1 MPCYS
6 PLSGY
11 RSMELNPSGKRSI
24 TFNSK
29 QAYDDNMITIACG
42 NCIGCRL
49 ERSRQW
55 AVRCMHEA
63 ELHEENCW
71 ITLTYSPENLPEN
84 GSLNRKHFQ
93 DFMKRLRH
101 HYSDKKILVY
111 YCGEY
116 GEKGDRPHFH
126 ACLFGMDF
134 EDKVHWK
141 TRNGYKYY
149 VSEILNRIWSKGHC
163 AVGDLTFETAAYT
176 ARYVTKKVTGKNAEK
191 HYSRVDM
198 STGEIIELTPEFNGM
213 SLKPAIG
220 LNWLKK
226 YSSDVYPDD
235 FVISRG
241 LKVRPPKY
249 YDRKF
254 DLENPEMLDDLKQRR
269 NFKSKKNWKENTR
282 ERLTVKKIIKIAK
295 LKMLQRSFE
304 NEE

>member
-55 AVRCMHEA
+55 AVRCVHEA